1 MRFAQK
7 NDSLKINGTMA
18 RIPTKL
24 GVMANHPRLKL
35 AIQLSLS
42 ALIPT
47 IPILIWSNNAKRER
61 EERSQE
67 VSTKI
72 R

>member
-1 MRFAQK
+1 
-7 NDSLKINGTMA
+7 MA
-18 RIPTKL
+18 RIPTQL
-24 GVMANHPRLKL
+24 GFMANHPRLKL